1 MLAGYRAKRAI
12 HALVSSSGRDAPKAR
27 TARATLNE
35 LGSAA
40 VPQLLAALESTS
52 DTRVIEELLAALA
65 GPDNLPHFA
74 QALVDGN
81 EKVAAA
87 AGRAL
92 ARGRGLTASAL
103 LDLFETP
110 GAPEVLTTPI
120 LEGHR
125 SRIPPEAILER
136 IDRADPFGREPLF
149 RLLRRLG
156 DENQIPGLLRRLEA
170 ADPAVR
176 LQIVRSLGLF
186 SDPAARGGL
195 VQCLRRDSHRE
206 PRLAALEALLAQ
218 DGDPPLEALHEL
230 LSDPEMI
237 VRNQAIE
244 SLVRINRPQ
253 SVPQMK
259 RLLHSPSADVRRAA
273 VEVLNGVGADGAI
286 GELVGALSD
295 DDWWVRARAG
305 DALART
311 APTALLDGV
320 RPLIGG
326 KNAERREL
334 AIDVLRRSK
343 DPRIL
348 ELLLADLTAP
358 STSNDAPRRLA
369 AIRALGELGD
379 SRAIPVLVGQVHSA
393 DETLRG
399 AALESLES
407 LADGPQADLVLS
419 AVNEVVDSADDESLR
434 RASLAAVTKLSRK
447 IRERESIAPRL
458 SAIAHAS
465 EGEILQMG
473 AKLESEAGKGGAGSR
488 VLDPLALEPGDLLAH
503 RYRIMR
509 QVGRGGFGVVVL
521 AVDEMVRDQIILKF
535 LATHVAGDPSA
546 VERFKHE
553 LRYARKITHE
563 NVIRIYDIISFG
575 DSLAISMEYFPSHS
589 LVTEI
594 GRKSS
599 ESGRRW
605 LGLLQQI
612 CAGLAEAHKVKVVHR
627 DLKPG
632 NILINDKNE
641 VKIVDFGLSA
651 AANPGASRLT
661 RSGLVIGTPTYMSPE
676 QIRGGAL
683 DGRSDIYSLGVLLYE
698 LFTGLPPYGG
708 SDPMALLFQHL
719 EGNAPPPRQ
728 RNEELSP
735 ELEAVIQRA
744 MAVDPSERFPS
755 VLELAQALRELP
767 EAGSA

>member
-1 MLAGYRAKRAI
+1 MLAAYRAKRAI
-12 HALVSSSGRDAPKAR
+12 HALVSSAEPDAPRACS
-27 TARATLNE
+27 ARATLNE
-35 LGSAA
+35 IGPAA
-40 VPQLLAALESTS
+40 VPQLLAALEKAS
-52 DTRVIEELLAALA
+52 DTQALEELLAALA
-65 GPDNLPHFA
+65 CAESLPHFA
-74 QALVDGN
+74 SALIDGGD
-81 EKVAAA
+81 KLAAA
-87 AGRAL
+87 VVRAL
-92 ARGRGLTASAL
+92 ARARGLSVSAL
-103 LDLFETP
+103 LDLFEMP
-110 GAPEVLTTPI
+110 GTPEVLTTQI

-136 IDRADPFGREPLF
+136 IDRADPFSREPLF

-156 DENQIPGLLRRLEA
+156 DEHQIPGLLRRLDA
-170 ADPAVR
+170 TDPAVR
-176 LQIVRSLGLF
+176 LQVVRSLGLF
-186 SDPAARGGL
+186 SDPAARAGL
-195 VQCLRRDSHRE
+195 VECLRRDGHRE
-206 PRLAALEALLAQ
+206 PRLAALEALLRQ
-218 DGDPPLEALHEL
+218 EGDPPLDALHEL

-244 SLVRINRPQ
+244 ALVRIGRPE

-259 RLLHSPSADVRRAA
+259 RLLHSPSVDARRAA
-273 VEVLNGVGADGAI
+273 VEVLNGIGADGAI
-286 GELVGALSD
+286 GELVVALSD

-311 APTALLDGV
+311 DPTALLDGV
-320 RPLIGG
+320 RPLVAG
-326 KNAERREL
+326 KSAERRDL

-358 STSNDAPRRLA
+358 SLSSDTPRRLA

-379 SRAIPVLVGQVHSA
+379 SRAIPVLVGQVHAA
-393 DETLRG
+393 DEELRS

-447 IRERESIAPRL
+447 IRDRESIAPRL
-458 SAIAHAS
+458 SAIAHGS
-465 EGEILQMG
+465 KEEILQMG
-473 AKLESEAGKGGAGSR
+473 AKLESEAGKSGAGSR
-488 VLDPLALEPGDLLAH
+488 VLDPLALQPGDLLAH

-599 ESGRRW
+599 EGGRRW

-612 CAGLAEAHKVKVVHR
+612 CAGLGEAHKVKVVHR

-632 NILINDKNE
+632 NILINDE
-641 VKIVDFGLSA
+641 DQVKIVDFGLSA

-676 QIRGGAL
+676 QIRGGTL
-683 DGRSDIYSLGVLLYE
+683 DGRSDIYSLGILMYE

-719 EGNAPPPRQ
+719 EGNAPAPRQ
-728 RNEELSP
+728 RNDELSP
-735 ELEAVIQRA
+735 ELEAAIQRA
-744 MAVDPSERFPS
+744 MAVDPNDRFAS
-755 VLELAQALRELP
+755 VSELAEALRGLP
-767 EAGSA
+767 EAAP

>member
-12 HALVSSSGRDAPKAR
+12 HALVSSSRSDASQAR
-27 TARATLNE
+27 SARATLNE

-40 VPQLLAALESTS
+40 VPQLLAALENAP
-52 DTRVIEELLAALA
+52 DTRAIEELLAALA
-65 GPDNLPHFA
+65 GAEGLPHFA
-74 QALVDGN
+74 RALVDGGD
-81 EKVAAA
+81 KVATAVA
-87 AGRAL
+87 RAL
-92 ARGRGLTASAL
+92 AKSPRLSPSAL

-110 GAPEVLTTPI
+110 GTPEVLTTRI

-125 SRIPPEAILER
+125 SRISPDAILER

-156 DENQIPGLLRRLEA
+156 NEDQVPGLLRRLDT

-186 SDPAARGGL
+186 SSPAALGGL
-195 VQCLRRDSHRE
+195 VKCVRHGGHRE

-218 DGDPPLEALHEL
+218 EADPPLEALHEL

-244 SLVRINRPQ
+244 ALVRINRPE

-259 RLLHSPSADVRRAA
+259 RLLRSPSADVRRAA
-273 VEVLNGVGADGAI
+273 VEVLNGVGADDAI
-286 GELVGALSD
+286 GELVVALSD
-295 DDWWVRARAG
+295 EDWWVRARAG
-305 DALART
+305 DALAR
-311 APTALLDGV
+311 ADPAALLDGV
-320 RPLIGG
+320 RPLIAGR
-326 KNAERREL
+326 NLERRGL

-343 DPRIL
+343 EPRVL
-348 ELLLADLTAP
+348 ELLLADLERPPTLDE
-358 STSNDAPRRLA
+358 SEHRLA

-379 SRAIPVLVGQVHSA
+379 SRAIAALVGQVHSA
-393 DETLRG
+393 DEALRG

-419 AVNEVVDSADDESLR
+419 AVNEVVDTADNEDLR

-447 IRERESIAPRL
+447 IRDRESMAPRL
-458 SAIAHAS
+458 SAIAQGS
-465 EGEILQMG
+465 EEEILQMG
-473 AKLESEAGKGGAGSR
+473 AKLESEVGKGAAGPR

-612 CAGLAEAHKVKVVHR
+612 CAGLAEAHRVKVVHR

-632 NILINDKNE
+632 NILINDRNQ

-683 DGRSDIYSLGVLLYE
+683 DGRSDIYSLGVLMYE

-719 EGNAPPPRQ
+719 EGNAPPPRE

-744 MAVDPSERFPS
+744 MAVDPSQRFPS
-755 VLELAQALRELP
+755 VWALSEALRGLP
-767 EAGSA
+767 ETGAA